1 MKRGLEMVRRL
12 GEDQIIEINRTG
24 DDSYTLQ
31 TKISNEESVSKI
43 DKQKV
48 YRGTKK
54 HFTKLYERDVANH
67 PEEKEVYYD
76 LDEETE
82 KPLDMYRLSSND
94 KQSKQV
100 ILDGLMELLFL
111 VSEGKIYDIELN
123 PFNFIISTD
132 EKEGSRV
139 KAFYRQ
145 DRELSEITDEW
156 LLQVKKVIGYFLVS
170 DTKFSEEN
178 YSKLKPKDFYSEMEE
193 GIAEQYLRIMRST
206 SVDDMAREWFTD
218 KVYKQLKGFP
228 SMLRNAK
235 KPKNVTS
242 VDVALGLED
251 VDNEDVEEEKEVIE
265 PISNEVEKPKKK
277 EKEQGLLK
285 NPLVRY
291 GAIALVAI
299 LVIFLFV
306 KVVGGFGDKVDDIDE
321 GTKEEGEQEKV
332 EDEEDETVEM
342 VDDDFYGGIVKA
354 SVQKYEEAAEMF
366 DEMDEES
373 INSLGE
379 DEQASIYLTYIKV
392 GKYDKALSVREEG
405 EETLVKYLKQR
416 DKIEDVKDIEY
427 DGDVINFEK
436 AVVEKEWEKVLELKD
451 KVKDREDRQVS
462 VLKAYVH
469 SGNLDDAIGYVKDT
483 DKGLKGKLEKEYD
496 KYAKEEKISKKA
508 KKKAKK
514 KIKAIK

>member
-1 MKRGLEMVRRL
+1 
-12 GEDQIIEINRTG
+12 
-24 DDSYTLQ
+24 
-31 TKISNEESVSKI
+31 
-43 DKQKV
+43 
-48 YRGTKK
+48 
-54 HFTKLYERDVANH
+54 
-67 PEEKEVYYD
+67 
-76 LDEETE
+76 
-82 KPLDMYRLSSND
+82 
-94 KQSKQV
+94 
-100 ILDGLMELLFL
+100 
-111 VSEGKIYDIELN
+111 
-123 PFNFIISTD
+123 
-132 EKEGSRV
+132 
-139 KAFYRQ
+139 
-145 DRELSEITDEW
+145 
-156 LLQVKKVIGYFLVS
+156 
-170 DTKFSEEN
+170 
-178 YSKLKPKDFYSEMEE
+178 
-193 GIAEQYLRIMRST
+193 EQYLRIMRST

-373 INSLGE
+373 INSLG
-379 DEQASIYLTYIKV
+379 
-392 GKYDKALSVREEG
+392 
-405 EETLVKYLKQR
+405 
-416 DKIEDVKDIEY
+416 
-427 DGDVINFEK
+427 
-436 AVVEKEWEKVLELKD
+436 
-451 KVKDREDRQVS
+451 
-462 VLKAYVH
+462 
-469 SGNLDDAIGYVKDT
+469 
-483 DKGLKGKLEKEYD
+483 
-496 KYAKEEKISKKA
+496 
-508 KKKAKK
+508 
-514 KIKAIK
+514 